1 MSEKHEV
8 QITIDKKRYE
18 SPTPTTGHAL
28 YELAKIPAGYDLF
41 RETHGGGDDE
51 FVPNNDQKI
60 ELHEGEKFY
69 SAQSTLNPG
78 RGPDER

>member
-1 MSEKHEV
+1 MPERHEV
-8 QITIDKKRYE
+8 HITIDKKKYE

-28 YELAKIPAGYDLF
+28 YELGKIPAGYDLF
-41 RETHGGGDDE
+41 KETHDAGDDE
-51 FVPNNDQKI
+51 LIRNDEHKV
-60 ELHEGEKFY
+60 ELHDGEKFY